1 MIIRS
6 SLACETCGAP
16 HVVRIGMGQEERQ
29 SHRFACRGCGEDIV
43 VVLEVD
49 YARLGWRTILEENAA
64 PCEELEGS
72 HIVNVDANF
81 PIPED
86 QQGVDLAF
94 PRLGQMHK
102 MAKAAP
108 GGLVDLKDLSPEQ
121 LAARPFRRPDYA
133 GEWKRLKKA
142 WSLHRNGRDKLSRR
156 QIDAAS
162 QDLYSE
168 DPLSD
173 LPDWIWRLTMG
184 LCQPAYESHLLDV
197 MEAIRPVFPSE
208 RMALLARH
216 YDENMATARGGQYFE
231 LMKAYFASYSEF
243 AQVQFLIARG
253 LAIPDDHKASSA
265 DFDSVRM
272 FYGNAFEAFADL
284 VDILAFLNNL
294 LAGRGFDTF
303 EALTLKKYYGL
314 DKSSRFNPFAL
325 NPAFFRLCEEADNQ
339 LRNASHHGRLAFESA
354 AQLVRYRVGKG
365 RTGPEQTLSYTEYL
379 QRCVRIFLQAMTLLR
394 AELIIC
400 NQFGIRHP
408 V

>member
-6 SLACETCGAP
+6 SLSCETCGSP

-29 SHRFACRGCGEDIV
+29 SHRFACRGCSEDIV

-64 PCEELEGS
+64 PCEEREDS
-72 HIVNVDANF
+72 HIVNLDANF
-81 PIPED
+81 LIPED

-94 PRLGQMHK
+94 PRLGQMNK

-108 GGLVDLKDLSPEQ
+108 GGLVDLKNLSPKQ
-121 LAARPFRRPDYA
+121 LGTRPFRRPDYA

-156 QIDAAS
+156 QIEAAS
-162 QDLYSE
+162 QALYPD
-168 DPLSD
+168 DPLTD

-184 LCQPAYESHLLDV
+184 LCQSAYEQRLLDV
-197 MEAIRPVFPSE
+197 IDVIRPAFPSE
-208 RMALLARH
+208 GMALLSRH
-216 YDENMATARGGQYFE
+216 YDENMAAPRGGQYFE

-243 AQVQFLIARG
+243 AQVQFLLTRG

-272 FYGNAFEAFADL
+272 FYGNTFEAFADL
-284 VDILAFLNNL
+284 TDILAFLNNL
-294 LAGRGFDTF
+294 LTGRRFDMF
-303 EALTLKKYYGL
+303 ESLTPKKYYGL

-325 NPAFFRLCEEADNQ
+325 NPAFIRLCEEADNQ
-339 LRNASHHGRLAFESA
+339 LRNASHHGKLVFESGD
-354 AQLVRYRVGKG
+354 QLIRYRTGKDG
-365 RTGPEQTLSYTEYL
+365 TGPEKVLTYTEYL
-379 QRCVRIFLQAMTLLR
+379 QKCVRIFLQAMILLR

-400 NQFGIRHP
+400 NQFGIRYP